1 LNDAAEKRED
11 IHSKLKKEIGLIG
24 LTSLAIGGMIGSGI
38 FSLPAAMASV
48 TGPSLI
54 LGVFLTGVLVAI
66 LALPYAEL
74 GSAFPITGGVYSL
87 PRLALGDFAGYMMG
101 WGYTLGAIT
110 GTAAILDIFVTY
122 LNFYIP
128 GLAIG
133 MTLTWVGVVLSVVF
147 LWLLTAL
154 NIIGVKWG
162 GLYAIITTVGKL
174 IPLIAFGLVGLLFIN
189 NANFSNP
196 FPFGFGAVGLA
207 MSLGFFSFIGF
218 EAVVI
223 PSTEVKNPQRTIPLS
238 ILLTVGIVTAVY
250 MLISYVFTGM
260 INWSGLGLHVGDWTS
275 VGNLSSPLANVAVAV
290 GLPLLAAV
298 ATVGA
303 VISTAGSGGDWVLLQ
318 GRLPFAMS
326 ADNLFFKTLG
336 SVSSKFRTPARSLI
350 FASVITML
358 FQLLIWNFPS
368 VALISSI
375 TTLIPYAAAALALP
389 VLRRTKP
396 DATRPVKIPFA
407 MVFAALGFVFA
418 TVFIYWAAWPWTIVG
433 AVIMFIGAALFFAFK
448 RTGVV
453 AELKKAPWIWV
464 YLIGLVVIS
473 YIGDPFFTY
482 ENFLPI
488 GPQGLILFPYDSIVL
503 AIFALLMFMWAYKS
517 ALKAGITRGSGS

>member
-1 LNDAAEKRED
+1 MAGKQVLQLEPEKAQAT
-11 IHSKLKKEIGLIG
+11 HSKLKKEIGLIG
-24 LTSLAIGGMIGSGI
+24 LTSIAVGGMIGSGI

-54 LGVFLTGVLVAI
+54 LGVLLTGLLVAV

-110 GTAAILDIFVTY
+110 GSAAILDVFVTY
-122 LNFYIP
+122 LNFYVP
-128 GLAIG
+128 GLATG
-133 MTLTWVGVVLSVVF
+133 MTLTWTGVELSVVF

-162 GLYAIITTVGKL
+162 GLYAIVTTVGKL
-174 IPLIAFGLVGLLFIN
+174 IPLIVFGLVGAFFIN
-189 NANFSNP
+189 SANFSNP
-196 FPFGFGAVGLA
+196 FPFGFGAIGLA

-223 PSTEVKNPQRTIPLS
+223 PSTEVKNPQRNIPLS
-238 ILLTVGIVTAVY
+238 ILLTVGIVTGVY
-250 MLISYVFTGM
+250 MFVSYVFTGM
-260 INWSGLGLHVGDWTS
+260 INWKALGFQVGDWAS
-275 VGNLSSPLANVAVAV
+275 VGGLSSPMANVGVAV
-290 GLPLLAAV
+290 GLPLLAV
-298 ATVGA
+298 IATIGA
-303 VISTAGSGGDWVLLQ
+303 IVSTADAGGDWVLLQ

-326 ADNLFFKTLG
+326 SDNLFFKTLG
-336 SVSSKFRTPARSLI
+336 SVSPKFRTPARSLI

-358 FQLLIWNFPS
+358 FQVLIWNFPS

-396 DATRPVKIPFA
+396 DTARPVKIPYAMAFA
-407 MVFAALGFVFA
+407 MLGFVFA
-418 TVFIYWAAWPWTIVG
+418 TVFVYWAAWPWTIVG
-433 AVIMFIGAALFFAFK
+433 AIIMFIGAALFFAFK

-464 YLIGLVVIS
+464 YLIGLVFIS
-473 YIGDPFFTY
+473 
-482 ENFLPI
+482 
-488 GPQGLILFPYDSIVL
+488 
-503 AIFALLMFMWAYKS
+503 
-517 ALKAGITRGSGS
+517 